1 MSAPTALESG
11 ALARGIAWMNRPK
24 PKPGPRNTATERR
37 SSTGLA
43 VLGRD
48 HDDLCRQASDPLE
61 IAAVLE
67 SAGLT
72 DSQARS
78 RYRSAGVFEVAEQ
91 LWQEVPWRPA
101 HPEARAD
108 RWAMPLWRSQ
118 LRGVLYAVPAV
129 IAAVIPA
136 RLTGGLDYTLLALA
150 TAVAI
155 AATQA
160 LSMLGH
166 LLAGRGQTRALAQLA
181 MVALGGALAVTGVA
195 AEACLV
201 TGARVTSVLAPGGQ
215 LLFVVAATLLLVGG
229 RDRLLLALVAPGL
242 TVIGLELGGVLP
254 APADLVAS
262 AATVLV
268 AAVGAWVAVGRGRDG
283 ESVRS
288 AVGRVELTHAGVAAC
303 YGLGLSA
310 LVTYAVIGAASGRVP
325 GAGGWLLVASLPLTA
340 TIGLSEYL
348 LHRARSRC
356 MAALAATGS
365 LGRGSAAA
373 GFTAGAHRQ
382 LRGMVGVHALAV
394 GVVAG
399 AVLVWLQLGNGDPQ
413 LRGYAAGYAV
423 LGLALALTT
432 TLFSL
437 GYGGLAALL
446 ACAGG
451 SALLLVDVLPGVRGQ
466 QLVVAQLGVI
476 AALFLVAYRLTA
488 VTGAPTR
495 C

>member
-11 ALARGIAWMNRPK
+11 ALARGIARLKRPK
-24 PKPGPRNTATERR
+24 PNPRPGRTASERR
-37 SSTGLA
+37 STAGLA

-48 HDDLCRQASDPLE
+48 HDDLCRQACDPLE

-91 LWQEVPWRPA
+91 LWQQVPWRPA
-101 HPEARAD
+101 HPQPRAD

-118 LRGVLYAVPAV
+118 LRGILYAVPAV

-136 RLTGGLDYTLLALA
+136 RLTGGLDYTLLAVA
-150 TAVAI
+150 TAAAI

-160 LSMLGH
+160 LSMIGH
-166 LLAGRGQTRALAQLA
+166 LLAGRGQTRALAQLTT
-181 MVALGGALAVTGVA
+181 GALAGALAATGLAAAACALAGAPVTP
-195 AEACLV
+195 
-201 TGARVTSVLAPGGQ
+201 VLAPGGQ
-215 LLFVVAATLLLVGG
+215 LLFVVAATLLLVGEH
-229 RDRLLLALVAPGL
+229 DRLLLALVTPGL
-242 TVIGLELGGVLP
+242 AVIGLELGGVLP
-254 APADLVAS
+254 APADLVA
-262 AATVLV
+262 AGATVL
-268 AAVGAWVAVGRGRDG
+268 ATATGAWLRVGRGRDG
-283 ESVRS
+283 EALRS
-288 AVGRVELTHAGVAAC
+288 AVGRVELSHSGVAAL

-310 LVTYAVIGAASGRVP
+310 LVTYAVIGAAAGRVP
-325 GAGGWLLVASLPLTA
+325 GPGGWLLVASLPLTA
-340 TIGLSEYL
+340 TIGISEYL

-356 MAALAATGS
+356 LTALASTGA
-365 LGRGSAAA
+365 LAG
-373 GFTAGAHRQ
+373 GFTASAHRQ
-382 LRGMVGVHALAV
+382 LRAMVGAHALAV
-394 GVVAG
+394 GLVAAAVVA
-399 AVLVWLQLGNGDPQ
+399 WLELAHGDPA

-451 SALLLVDVLPGVRGQ
+451 SALLLTGLLPGLRGQ
-466 QLVVAQLGVI
+466 ALVVTQLGLITV
-476 AALFLVAYRLTA
+476 LFLAAYGLTA
-488 VTGAPTR
+488 VRFTTVSVHR
-495 C
+495 